1 MTSSLWPSSLRP
13 TVATSPSRVSTPSR
27 HTIQQSQ
34 STHWGS
40 SWMTMDPTFFSATD
54 DAPSRFLRPER
65 VTAESRASA
74 QSSFSLAA
82 LSMNPGRLTAQT
94 TQTSGSVAAGS
105 VRLRRMGEHLSRYLE
120 QQEELAKKVEWPKPL
135 RPWSRV
141 HS

>member
-1 MTSSLWPSSLRP
+1 MAVLFAPHRGDIS
-13 TVATSPSRVSTPSR
+13 VSRL
-27 HTIQQSQ
+27 HTITPHNSA
-34 STHWGS
+34 THWGS

-120 QQEELAKKVEWPKPL
+120 QQEEL
-135 RPWSRV
+135 
-141 HS
+141 

>member
-1 MTSSLWPSSLRP
+1 MAVLFAPHRGDIS
-13 TVATSPSRVSTPSR
+13 VSRL
-27 HTIQQSQ
+27 HTITPHNSA
-34 STHWGS
+34 THWGS